1 MRTNLINILADDAE
15 VVVAQCYH
23 EYMTYGRISAKTKKK
38 LFQNVLPIVTIL
50 GAKELAYK
58 TMKLSF
64 EQEGHIVCSNK
75 K

>member
-1 MRTNLINILADDAE
+1 MRTNLMNILANDVE

-23 EYMTYGRISAKTKKK
+23 EYITYGRISVRTKRK
-38 LFQNVLPIVTIL
+38 LFQEVLPVVTIL

-64 EQEGHIVCSNK
+64 EQKGQITCSSK

>member
-1 MRTNLINILADDAE
+1 MRTNLINILAGDVE

-23 EYMTYGRISAKTKKK
+23 EYMTHGRISVRTKKG
-38 LFQNVLPIVTIL
+38 LFQDVLPIVTIL

-58 TMKLSF
+58 TMKLNF
-64 EQEGHIVCSNK
+64 EQKGKIVCSSK

>member
-1 MRTNLINILADDAE
+1 MRTNLTDIFANDVE

-23 EYMTYGRISAKTKKK
+23 EYITYGRISTKTKRK
-38 LFQNVLPIVTIL
+38 LFQNVHPVVTIL

-58 TMKLSF
+58 TMKLNF
-64 EQEGHIVCSNK
+64 EQKGQVTCSSK